1 MVQQYKKLN
10 NIIGWAVFAI
20 AAFTYLSTIE
30 PTSSFWDCGEY
41 ISTSVKLQVGHP
53 PGAPLFQLIGNFF
66 SHFAFGDVT
75 MQALMV
81 NIVSALS
88 SAFTILFLF
97 WTITALAKKMA
108 TRNGGELSDHLM
120 YAIFGSGVV
129 GALAYTFSDSFWFSA
144 VEGEVYAMSSFFTA
158 VAYWAVLK
166 WEAAA
171 DSNPLANKWLLFI
184 AFLVG
189 LSVGVHIL
197 VFLTIPAIAMI
208 YYFKKFPK
216 VTTGG
221 FIIANVIAVLVL
233 GVIFKGIIPLVL
245 NFFGKMEILFVNS
258 FGMPF
263 NSGTVVAFL
272 ILVGAVVF
280 GLQYT
285 RKKNLPLVNQAILGF
300 VFLMIGYSSFVV
312 LAIRSNANTPIDENN
327 PEDALSLLDYYNR
340 VQYGDWPILY
350 GKSFNAE
357 YNPREPFK
365 DGKPIYAKDE
375 EKGKYV
381 ISDDKKLSVP
391 NFDSKYNGVF
401 PRMWSEDPNHVKNY
415 IAIAGIKDKKAK
427 PTLAQNIKF
436 FMDYQIG
443 NMWFRYF
450 MWNFAGRQNDE
461 QNRYELTKGNW
472 VSGIKPLDAARLGP
486 QSNLPPSLA
495 NNKARN
501 HYYLFPLLLGLWGLI
516 YQYKKDKKDFWS
528 VLLFF
533 LFTGIAVVLYTN
545 HKPFEPRE
553 RDYAFVGSF
562 YVFAIWIGLGVLGLY
577 DVLKKHVATAPKT
590 IALSA
595 FLVLLVPGIMAK
607 ENWDDHDRSNRYTAR
622 DMAKAYLD
630 SCEPNAILFTNGDND
645 TFPLWYIQEI
655 EGYRTDVRVVNLSL
669 LNTDWYIDQM
679 KRKAYE
685 GDPVPFSFT
694 HDQYKQGTNDVLYFR
709 ESGVKNAVRADR
721 FIDWIK
727 KDDPKSYFDAF
738 PGTKSSKKLK
748 LFPTKKLRVPIDKE
762 AALAS
767 GVVAQADSALIPDY
781 FDWTLSTNVLSK
793 RDLMVIDLVSQNAWD
808 RPIYFAVTV
817 GNSSKSF
824 FWLDQYFSLEGLA
837 YRFTPIAKA
846 TKGRGI
852 EFGVV
857 NTEVMYNNLT
867 TKFNWGNME
876 DPDVYL
882 DETNRRLS
890 FNLRSIMG
898 RLAGELA
905 KEGKKD
911 KAVEICDLAMEKM
924 PIEQF
929 GYSYFLLSV
938 IDSYY
943 KAGAPEK
950 GDALVA
956 GYIDE
961 IEAELIYYSQFKG
974 KRRKQIADETG
985 AADQYFRMLL
995 GIYQENRGANETFNG
1010 YLQRYNTVATNMR

>member
-1 MVQQYKKLN
+1 MIQQYKKLN
-10 NIIGWAVFAI
+10 NVIGWLVFAI
-20 AAFTYLSTIE
+20 AAFTYLTTIE

-53 PGAPLFQLIGNFF
+53 PGAPLFQLVGNFF
-66 SHFAFGDVT
+66 SHFAMGDVT
-75 MQALMV
+75 QQALMV

-108 TRNGGELSDHLM
+108 LKDGELNVAKM
-120 YAIFGSGVV
+120 YTIFGSGAV

-144 VEGEVYAMSSFFTA
+144 TEGEVYAMSSFFTA

-171 DSNPLANKWLLFI
+171 DTDPKANKWLLFI

-208 YYFKKFPK
+208 YYFKKFEK

-221 FIIANVIAVLVL
+221 FIIANIVALLVL

-245 NFFGKMEILFVNS
+245 NLFGSLEIVFVNTL
-258 FGMPF
+258 GLPF
-263 NSGTVVAFL
+263 NSGTIFAFL
-272 ILVGAVVF
+272 LIATLVVI
-280 GLQYT
+280 GLSYT
-285 RKKNLPLVNQAILGF
+285 KKKNFPLFNQAILGF

-327 PEDALSLLDYYNR
+327 PEDALSLLNYYNR

-357 YNPREPFK
+357 YDPTEPFK
-365 DGKPIYAKDE
+365 DGKPIYKKDE
-375 EKGKYV
+375 EKGRYV
-381 ISDDKKLSVP
+381 VTDDNKNSIP
-391 NFDSKYNGVF
+391 NYKDSYKGFF
-401 PRMWSEDPNHVKNY
+401 PRMWSEDPNHIKGYVQ
-415 IAIAGIKDKKAK
+415 IAGIKDKSKR
-427 PTLAQNIKF
+427 PTLAQNLKF
-436 FMDYQIG
+436 FFKYQLG
-443 NMWFRYF
+443 KMYFRYF

-461 QNRYELTKGNW
+461 QHRYELTKGNW
-472 VSGIKPLDAARLGP
+472 VSGINVLDEARLGP
-486 QSNLPPSLA
+486 QNNLPPVLK

-501 HYYLFPLLLGLWGLI
+501 HYYLLPLLLGIWGLI
-516 YQYKKDKKDFWS
+516 FQYQKDKKDFWS

-533 LFTGIAVVLYTN
+533 LFTGVAVVLYTN

-562 YVFAIWIGLGVLGLY
+562 YVFAIWIGLGVWGLFE
-577 DVLKKHVATAPKT
+577 VLKAKMKTAPNA
-590 IALSA
+590 IMLSVGL
-595 FLVLLVPGIMAK
+595 LVLVPGIMAK

-630 SCEPNAILFTNGDND
+630 SCEKNAILFTNGDND
-645 TFPLWYIQEI
+645 TFPLWYVQEV

-679 KRKAYE
+679 KRKAYD
-685 GDPVPFSFT
+685 GDPVPLSFER
-694 HDQYKQGTNDVLYFR
+694 DEYQQGTNDVLYYRNTVNGTLMVDDFLNYVK
-709 ESGVKNAVRADR
+709 SGR
-721 FIDWIK
+721 
-727 KDDPKSYFDAF
+727 KDSYFQAF
-738 PGTKSSKKLK
+738 PGSKSSKDLK
-748 LFPTKKLRVPIDKE
+748 LFPTKKIRVPIDKE
-762 AALAS
+762 SVLAN
-767 GVVAQADSALIPDY
+767 GVVSQSDSALIPEY
-781 FDWTLSTNVLSK
+781 IDWTLNTNVLSK
-793 RDLMVIDLVSQNAWD
+793 RDLMVVDLVTQNAWD

-817 GNSSKSF
+817 GNNSKSF

-837 YRFTPIAKA
+837 YRFTPIAK
-846 TKGRGI
+846 TTQSKGI

-857 NTEVMYNNLT
+857 DTEKMYDNIVN
-867 TKFNWGNME
+867 KFEWGNME

-890 FNLRSIMG
+890 YNLRSIMG
-898 RLAGELA
+898 RLASSLA

-911 KAVEICDLAMEKM
+911 KALAVCDLAMEKM
-924 PIEQF
+924 TIEQF
-929 GYSYFLLSV
+929 GYSYFLLSL
-938 IDSYY
+938 IDGYY
-943 KAGAPEK
+943 KAGGKEQ
-950 GDALVA
+950 GDALIE
-956 GYIDE
+956 GYIS
-961 IEAELIYYSQFKG
+961 ELEQELAYFAQFSQKDRVAVSDDWQSSG
-974 KRRKQIADETG
+974 
-985 AADQYFRMLL
+985 QYFQMLI
-995 GIYQENRGANETFNG
+995 GIYQENGASNEEVTN
-1010 YLQRYNTVATNMR
+1010 YIKRYNAAITPFR